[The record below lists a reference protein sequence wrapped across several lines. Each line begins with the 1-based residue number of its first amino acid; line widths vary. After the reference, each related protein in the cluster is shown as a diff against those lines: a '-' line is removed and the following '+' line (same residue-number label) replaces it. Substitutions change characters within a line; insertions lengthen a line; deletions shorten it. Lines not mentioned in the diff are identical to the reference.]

1 MTVKGYILLGLPELV
16 GVDNVDRVL
25 LAIDGA
31 LLKSC

>member
-1 MTVKGYILLGLPELV
+1 MTVKCYIFLGLPEFV

-25 LAIDGA
+25 LAVDGA